1 VTYLINTAVIKL
13 ICCCLLALPL
23 RHLQVT
29 SAYGYRVHPVTGR
42 FSFHSG
48 IDLRARSDTV
58 FAVFSGVVSGAGYDQ
73 FLGIYI
79 RVRHG
84 DIESTFGH
92 LSQFFVLPGDSVL
105 AADALGITG
114 ATGRV
119 TGEHLH
125 FSITIHQRPID
136 PVKFLLNIQNL
147 NQNNKETKP

>member
-1 VTYLINTAVIKL
+1 MAVIKL

-29 SAYGYRVHPVTGR
+29 SAYGFRVHPVTGR

-58 FAVFSGVVSGAGYDQ
+58 FAVFSGVVSGTGYDQ
-73 FLGIYI
+73 FLGLYV
-79 RVRHG
+79 RVRQG
-84 DIESTFGH
+84 DLECSFGH
-92 LSQFFVLPGDSVL
+92 LSQIFVLPGDSVL
-105 AADALGITG
+105 AANALGITG

-125 FSITIHQRPID
+125 FGITFRHHAINPL
-136 PVKFLLNIQNL
+136 KFLLNIQNL
-147 NQNNKETKP
+147 NQNNRRQNHE